1 MSYNI
6 LRMKKPILKNYMIQ
20 DILAALPWGFLLAI
34 SIGPGFFVLLE
45 TSITKGFKAAM
56 TLDFGIVFSDIVYIL
71 IAYFASNQILDQ
83 FKNNPNLYIIGGLI
97 MGVYG
102 AISFIQLKKK
112 FVIEEEKDIDDIPK
126 NNYLGLF
133 FKGFFLNVINI
144 GILGFWM
151 MVIITQGPRLQMVPS
166 RIFVFFT
173 ATLLFYLG
181 FDVMKILLAKQ
192 LKHRLTPTNIYKI
205 KRTISFILVIFGL
218 FFLLQGI
225 FPGMKDDITN
235 KIEHTTE

>member
-1 MSYNI
+1 
-6 LRMKKPILKNYMIQ
+6 MIQ

-102 AISFIQLKKK
+102 VISFIQLKKK
-112 FVIEEEKDIDDIPK
+112 FVIEEEKILMIFPK
-126 NNYLGLF
+126 
-133 FKGFFLNVINI
+133 
-144 GILGFWM
+144 
-151 MVIITQGPRLQMVPS
+151 IIT
-166 RIFVFFT
+166 
-173 ATLLFYLG
+173 
-181 FDVMKILLAKQ
+181 
-192 LKHRLTPTNIYKI
+192 
-205 KRTISFILVIFGL
+205 
-218 FFLLQGI
+218 
-225 FPGMKDDITN
+225 
-235 KIEHTTE
+235 

>member
-1 MSYNI
+1 
-6 LRMKKPILKNYMIQ
+6 MIQ
-20 DILAALPWGFLLAI
+20 DILTALPWGFLLAI

-45 TSITKGFKAAM
+45 TSITKGFKAAIF
-56 TLDFGIVFSDIVYIL
+56 LDFGIVFSDIIFIL
-71 IAYFASNQILDQ
+71 IAYFASNQILAQ
-83 FKNNPNLYIIGGLI
+83 FKDNPNLFIIGGLI
-97 MGVYG
+97 MGIYG
-102 AISFIQLKKK
+102 LVSFIQLKKK
-112 FVIEEEKDIDDIPK
+112 FVVEEEKDVDDIPK

-151 MVIITQGPRLQMVPS
+151 MVIITQGPILKMVPL
-166 RIFVFFT
+166 RIFTFFT
-173 ATLLFYLG
+173 ATLFFYLG
-181 FDVMKILLAKQ
+181 FDVVKILLAKQ

-205 KRTISFILVIFGL
+205 KRIISFVLVIFGV
-218 FFLLQGI
+218 FFILQGI

>member
-1 MSYNI
+1 
-6 LRMKKPILKNYMIQ
+6 
-20 DILAALPWGFLLAI
+20 
-34 SIGPGFFVLLE
+34 
-45 TSITKGFKAAM
+45 
-56 TLDFGIVFSDIVYIL
+56 
-71 IAYFASNQILDQ
+71 
-83 FKNNPNLYIIGGLI
+83 
-97 MGVYG
+97 
-102 AISFIQLKKK
+102 
-112 FVIEEEKDIDDIPK
+112 
-126 NNYLGLF
+126 
-133 FKGFFLNVINI
+133 
-144 GILGFWM
+144 

>member
-1 MSYNI
+1 
-6 LRMKKPILKNYMIQ
+6 MIQ

-102 AISFIQLKKK
+102 VISFIQLKKK

-181 FDVMKILLAKQ
+181 FDVVKILLAKQ

-205 KRTISFILVIFGL
+205 KRTISFILIIFGL

>member
-1 MSYNI
+1 
-6 LRMKKPILKNYMIQ
+6 MIQ

>member
-1 MSYNI
+1 
-6 LRMKKPILKNYMIQ
+6 MIQ
-20 DILAALPWGFLLAI
+20 DILTALPWGFLLAI

-45 TSITKGFKAAM
+45 TSITKGFKAAIC
-56 TLDFGIVFSDIVYIL
+56 LDFGIVFSDIIFIL
-71 IAYFASNQILDQ
+71 IAYFASNQILAQ
-83 FKNNPNLYIIGGLI
+83 FKDNPNLFIIGGLI
-97 MGVYG
+97 MGIYG
-102 AISFIQLKKK
+102 LVSFIQLKKK
-112 FVIEEEKDIDDIPK
+112 FVVEEEKDVDDIPK

-151 MVIITQGPRLQMVPS
+151 MVIITQGPILKMVPL
-166 RIFVFFT
+166 RIFTFFA

-181 FDVMKILLAKQ
+181 FDVVKILLAKQ

-205 KRTISFILVIFGL
+205 KRIISVVLIIFGV
-218 FFLLQGI
+218 FFILQGI

>member
-1 MSYNI
+1 
-6 LRMKKPILKNYMIQ
+6 MIQ

-102 AISFIQLKKK
+102 VISFIQLKKK

-181 FDVMKILLAKQ
+181 FDVVKILLAKQ